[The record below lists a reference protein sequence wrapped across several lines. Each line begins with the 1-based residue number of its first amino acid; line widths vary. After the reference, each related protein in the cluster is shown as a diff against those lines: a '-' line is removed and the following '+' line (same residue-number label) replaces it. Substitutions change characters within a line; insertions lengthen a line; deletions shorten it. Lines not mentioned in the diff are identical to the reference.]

1 MRPLLPSLDNDW
13 LFMITSILKIDP
25 LADDTS
31 YDRGEDQHQFA
42 ISLGWMVMMV
52 PATNA
57 KDRREMSDASHV
69 SKQKEKAKPTRLH
82 FHYPILSNI

>member
-1 MRPLLPSLDNDW
+1 
-13 LFMITSILKIDP
+13 MIS
-25 LADDTS
+25 
-31 YDRGEDQHQFA
+31 RGSA
-42 ISLGWMVMMV
+42 SISLGWMVMMV

-57 KDRREMSDASHV
+57 KDRREMSDASHASSSSSV